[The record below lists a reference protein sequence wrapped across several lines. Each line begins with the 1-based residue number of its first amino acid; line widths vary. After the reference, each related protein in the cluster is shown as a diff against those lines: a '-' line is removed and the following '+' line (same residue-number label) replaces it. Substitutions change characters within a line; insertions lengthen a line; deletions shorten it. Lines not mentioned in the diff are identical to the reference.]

1 MSHHHHHKHHNEQ
14 PQEEIIVV
22 ENGFGQE
29 EVIIVEEQPP
39 AVIRQTAFCNLSPK
53 GLRCDGGSDEG
64 NKTRGFVKFIQESPD
79 SHCIIEY
86 RVTGLKPGHHGFHIH
101 EFSDFSNG
109 CMSAGPHY
117 NPHRRNHG
125 GREDR

>member
-1 MSHHHHHKHHNEQ
+1 M
-14 PQEEIIVV
+14 V
-22 ENGFGQE
+22 ENEYGQE
-29 EVIIVEEQPP
+29 EVVIVEEQPP
-39 AVIRQTAFCNLSPK
+39 APVVIRQTAFCDLSPK
-53 GLRCDGGSDEG
+53 GRRCDGSSDEG

-117 NPHRRNHG
+117 NPHRKNHG